1 VSAAGS
7 KVSGSPGTPSAPG
20 VTLRMSHGR
29 NGCLMTARSRTFA
42 CASKGRARRAVPPTA
57 PRAGATGQSTPCA
70 GVGDHHLV
78 GGRADGVDRRIASRR
93 VVAVDH
99 AEPRVGAVVE
109 AAQHTTRCGTERVG
123 TMSWR
128 TPSGCRCRSWPA
140 PGCRRFGVPAA
151 RGRRAAAS
159 ACHRGCRHR
168 PARRGLRAAPWLDC
182 HVLLSLTRARSS
194 MPSDSAAGR
203 CSASTTR
210 SSRGRRTAN
219 RPASSTQLPLTSSSG
234 SVVPTHACESSDV
247 ATRAAPERTRR
258 G

>member
-1 VSAAGS
+1 
-7 KVSGSPGTPSAPG
+7 
-20 VTLRMSHGR
+20 MSHGR

-93 VVAVDH
+93 VVVVDH

-109 AAQHTTRCGTERVG
+109 AAQHHPLRYRARRHHVMAHTVRVPVPKLARAG
-123 TMSWR
+123 LPAIWR
-128 TPSGCRCRSWPA
+128 ASSARTSGSRISLSPRVS
-140 PGCRRFGVPAA
+140 
-151 RGRRAAAS
+151 AS
-159 ACHRGCRHR
+159 ASTSGTSRCT
-168 PARRGLRAAPWLDC
+168 WMDC

>member
-1 VSAAGS
+1 MSAAGS

-57 PRAGATGQSTPCA
+57 PRAGATGQSTPRA

-168 PARRGLRAAPWLDC
+168 PARRGLRAA
-182 HVLLSLTRARSS
+182 
-194 MPSDSAAGR
+194 AGWTATCCCRLREPEAR
-203 CSASTTR
+203 CSQ
-210 SSRGRRTAN
+210 TARPGAAALRPRAAAAVDVLRIG
-219 RPASSTQLPLTSSSG
+219 RPA
-234 SVVPTHACESSDV
+234 
-247 ATRAAPERTRR
+247 RR
-258 G
+258 NCR